1 MAASALV
8 PTGGLPRAYQIA
20 HFARL
25 VWERQLSGNCNIDPN
40 GRGGREAAGRREVAE
55 RRRDSD
61 PGAAYAVLQRRGDR
75 LRRREVVAGVL
86 GSAAAWPRLVRPA
99 TAQPRRR
106 RLAVLLVA
114 ATDTSPEVRERRDAL
129 AELGW
134 VDGGNID
141 IFERYANGALDRVP
155 ALVSELMALNPDVI
169 LTHTG
174 EAARA
179 AISAT
184 RTIPVVVGAAG
195 EEVMIEL
202 AGSLSHPERNLTGMT
217 LVSHEQ
223 HVKVIELLKQAH
235 PSGRRIGILANPLSG
250 AYRDYP
256 ALLSGALDLLG
267 LTAVRVEARD
277 QSSLETAFAAMAAA
291 DVDAVLVTAD
301 PNFNRP
307 VMRLTINELAQQ
319 RRLPVVSL
327 FDAFTREGGL
337 LSLGTDY
344 HVIYRRAAAYVD
356 KILKGAK
363 PADLPI
369 ERPSVFKLIVNT
381 RTAKVLGLEISQT
394 LLARA
399 DEVIE

>member
-1 MAASALV
+1 
-8 PTGGLPRAYQIA
+8 
-20 HFARL
+20 
-25 VWERQLSGNCNIDPN
+25 
-40 GRGGREAAGRREVAE
+40 
-55 RRRDSD
+55 
-61 PGAAYAVLQRRGDR
+61 